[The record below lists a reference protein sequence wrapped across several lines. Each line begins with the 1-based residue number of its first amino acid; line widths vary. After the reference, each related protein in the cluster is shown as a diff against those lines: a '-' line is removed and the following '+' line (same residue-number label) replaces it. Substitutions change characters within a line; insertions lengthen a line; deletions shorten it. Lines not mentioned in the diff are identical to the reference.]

1 MYTPDEL
8 ADEDGREDKTGQEL
22 LNKKRLIEA
31 MDQAYAQL
39 KKNNKISL
47 NLRGLTPSY
56 EAYKNLLE
64 RPDIQE
70 LMEEAEK
77 GHIQDY
83 DQAFQLDQIYE
94 ERPEF

>member
-8 ADEDGREDKTGQEL
+8 AAEDGREDKTGQEL
-22 LNKKRLIEA
+22 LNKKRLIEG
-31 MDQAYAQL
+31 MEQAYAKL
-39 KKNNKISL
+39 ERNNKISL

-56 EAYKNLLE
+56 EAYKNLLA
-64 RPDIQE
+64 RPDIQD

-77 GHIQDY
+77 GRVQDY

-94 ERPEF
+94 ERPEV